1 MSSVAIQ
8 STSQYQAGALA
19 ILFASLLWGTTG
31 TAASFAHQVSPLAIG
46 AFAMGVGGVIQAML
60 SWRSIRHQL
69 HQILLFRLAL
79 GISSVALAVY
89 PLAFYTSMK
98 LSGVAVGTVIS
109 IASAPFFT
117 VLIECLFS
125 KGKRVSVQWWVSF
138 AFGVVGI
145 MMLVMAKSGGA
156 VESDQAS
163 YLFGIVLGL
172 IAGLSYAIY
181 SWVAKRMIDGG
192 IKSQAALGSI
202 FAGGALLLLPSLAFT
217 GENLFT
223 GITNAFVSVYMAIVP
238 MCLGYLAYGYGL
250 RHVDVSSANLLT
262 LFEPVVAAVLAV
274 WIVGEKIAVSGWVGV
289 GLIGVC
295 LILQT
300 LDKDANKPKQMT

>member
-31 TAASFAHQVSPLAIG
+31 TTASFAHQVSPLAIG
-46 AFAMGVGGVIQAML
+46 AFTMGVGGVIQAML
-60 SWRSIRHQL
+60 SWRGIRHQL
-69 HQILLFRLAL
+69 HQILLFKLAL
-79 GISSVALAVY
+79 AMSSVALAVY

-181 SWVAKRMIDGG
+181 SWVAKRMIDSG

-223 GITNAFVSVYMAIVP
+223 GVTNASVSVYMAIVP

-274 WIVGEKIAVSGWVGV
+274 WIVGEKIAVYGWIGV

-300 LDKDANKPKQMT
+300 LDKDVNKPKQVT

>member
-1 MSSVAIQ
+1 
-8 STSQYQAGALA
+8 
-19 ILFASLLWGTTG
+19 
-31 TAASFAHQVSPLAIG
+31 
-46 AFAMGVGGVIQAML
+46 
-60 SWRSIRHQL
+60 
-69 HQILLFRLAL
+69 
-79 GISSVALAVY
+79 
-89 PLAFYTSMK
+89 
-98 LSGVAVGTVIS
+98 
-109 IASAPFFT
+109 
-117 VLIECLFS
+117 
-125 KGKRVSVQWWVSF
+125 
-138 AFGVVGI
+138 
-145 MMLVMAKSGGA
+145 MMLVMVKSGGA
-156 VESDQAS
+156 VESDQTS

-181 SWVAKRMIDGG
+181 SWVAKRMIDSG

-202 FAGGALLLLPSLAFT
+202 FAGGAVLLLPSLAFT

-223 GITNAFVSVYMAIVP
+223 GITNASVSVYMAIVP

-274 WIVGEKIAVSGWVGV
+274 WIVGEKIAISGWIGV

-300 LDKDANKPKQMT
+300 LDKEASKPKQVT

>member
-1 MSSVAIQ
+1 MPSIAVQ
-8 STSQYQAGALA
+8 TTSQYQTGVVA

-46 AFAMGVGGVIQAML
+46 AFSMGIGGLLQAVL
-60 SWRSIRHQL
+60 SWSSIRH
-69 HQILLFRLAL
+69 HFNQIMVFKLAL
-79 GISSVALAVY
+79 IISCAALAVY

-117 VLIECLFS
+117 VLIGCLFS
-125 KGKRVSVQWWVSF
+125 KNNRISIQWWISF
-138 AFGVVGI
+138 AFGSVGI
-145 MMLVMAKSGGA
+145 IMLVMAKSNGA
-156 VESDQAS
+156 VESDHSS
-163 YLFGIVLGL
+163 YLLGIVLGL

-181 SWVAKRMIDGG
+181 SWVAKRMIDDG
-192 IKSQAALGSI
+192 IKSQAAIGSI
-202 FAGGALLLLPSLAFT
+202 FAGGALLLIPSLTFT
-217 GENLFT
+217 GDNLFAD
-223 GITNAFVSVYMAIVP
+223 ITNASVSIYMAIIP
-238 MCLGYLAYGYGL
+238 MCLGYLAFGYGL
-250 RHVDVSSANLLT
+250 RYVDVSSANLLT

-274 WIVGEKIAVSGWVGV
+274 WIVGEKIAVSGWVGI

-300 LDKDANKPKQMT
+300 LDKDLSKRKAAG

>member
-1 MSSVAIQ
+1 MSSVAFQ
-8 STSQYQAGALA
+8 KTSQYQTGIVA

-46 AFAMGVGGVIQAML
+46 AFSMGIGGFIQAVL
-60 SWRSIRHQL
+60 SWSSIRH
-69 HQILLFRLAL
+69 HFNQIMVFKLAL
-79 GISSVALAVY
+79 TISCAALAVY

-117 VLIECLFS
+117 VLIGCLFS
-125 KGKRVSVQWWVSF
+125 KNNRISIQWWFSF
-138 AFGVVGI
+138 AFGSVGI
-145 MMLVMAKSGGA
+145 IMLVMAKSSGA
-156 VESDQAS
+156 VESDHYS
-163 YLFGIVLGL
+163 YLLGIVLGL

-181 SWVAKRMIDGG
+181 SWVAKRMIDDG
-192 IKSQAALGSI
+192 IKSQAAIGSI

-217 GENLFT
+217 GDNLFSD
-223 GITNAFVSVYMAIVP
+223 ITNASVSIYMAIIP
-238 MCLGYLAYGYGL
+238 MCLGYLAFGYGL

-274 WIVGEKIAVSGWVGV
+274 WIVGEKIAVSGWVGI

-300 LDKDANKPKQMT
+300 LDKDLSKRKAAG

>member
-1 MSSVAIQ
+1 
-8 STSQYQAGALA
+8 
-19 ILFASLLWGTTG
+19 
-31 TAASFAHQVSPLAIG
+31 
-46 AFAMGVGGVIQAML
+46 
-60 SWRSIRHQL
+60 
-69 HQILLFRLAL
+69 
-79 GISSVALAVY
+79 
-89 PLAFYTSMK
+89 MK

-125 KGKRVSVQWWVSF
+125 KGKCISTQWWVSF

-202 FAGGALLLLPSLAFT
+202 FAGGAMLLLPSLAFT
-217 GENLFT
+217 GENLFI
-223 GITNAFVSVYMAIVP
+223 GVTNASVSVYMAIVP

-274 WIVGEKIAVSGWVGV
+274 WVVGEKIAVSGWIGV

-300 LDKDANKPKQMT
+300 LDKEATKPKQMT

>member
-1 MSSVAIQ
+1 MSPVAIQ

-31 TAASFAHQVSPLAIG
+31 TAASFAHQASPLAIG
-46 AFAMGVGGVIQAML
+46 AFAMGVGGVIQAVL

-69 HQILLFRLAL
+69 HQIVLFKLAL
-79 GISSVALAVY
+79 AISSVALAVY

-117 VLIECLFS
+117 VLMECLFS

-223 GITNAFVSVYMAIVP
+223 GVTNASVSVYMAIVP

-274 WIVGEKIAVSGWVGV
+274 WIVGEKIAISGWVGV

-300 LDKDANKPKQMT
+300 LDKDALKPKQVA